1 MKFYQRRSVALIVLV
16 LAILGASVY
25 GLSKKP
31 APLPKV
37 EYMHWIADEANLL
50 SKETEQLI
58 ESYNDKWDSAYRAL
72 IAVVAV
78 DDIQGWK
85 AEDYTYTLGN
95 EWGLGANDMLLLVV
109 KNDHYYVALG
119 DTLLEVMTDT
129 QQSKLQSAIE
139 KDYYDG
145 KFDAAVV
152 SFFRQ
157 ADVFYAQAL
166 SNVGSYPA
174 YVWEDGAA
182 AAGADTG
189 SAIFGV
195 IAVVIVLFAVW
206 ALLDRV
212 RYNRY
217 RRRVVVTPSIPYN
230 PVFWGRPTVVRPV
243 VTTAPPRPVQPAY
256 RSNSSSYRSNSSS
269 GSYRPNTSSGTVRS
283 SSGSSSRPSRSGG
296 SSRSGSSR
304 GSSFGKGG
312 FGGGRR

>member
-1 MKFYQRRSVALIVLV
+1 
-16 LAILGASVY
+16 
-25 GLSKKP
+25 
-31 APLPKV
+31 
-37 EYMHWIADEANLL
+37 
-50 SKETEQLI
+50 
-58 ESYNDKWDSAYRAL
+58 
-72 IAVVAV
+72 
-78 DDIQGWK
+78 
-85 AEDYTYTLGN
+85 
-95 EWGLGANDMLLLVV
+95 
-109 KNDHYYVALG
+109 
-119 DTLLEVMTDT
+119 MTDT
-129 QQSKLQSAIE
+129 QRTKLQAAIE
-139 KDYYDG
+139 QPYYAGD
-145 KFDAAVV
+145 FDDAVTA
-152 SFFRQ
+152 FFRQ

-182 AAGADTG
+182 AAGTDTG

-243 VTTAPPRPVQPAY
+243 VTTAPPRPVQPTY
-256 RSNSSSYRSNSSS
+256 RSNSSSYRSNS

-283 SSGSSSRPSRSGG
+283 SSGSSSRPSRSSG
-296 SSRSGSSR
+296 SSRGGSSR